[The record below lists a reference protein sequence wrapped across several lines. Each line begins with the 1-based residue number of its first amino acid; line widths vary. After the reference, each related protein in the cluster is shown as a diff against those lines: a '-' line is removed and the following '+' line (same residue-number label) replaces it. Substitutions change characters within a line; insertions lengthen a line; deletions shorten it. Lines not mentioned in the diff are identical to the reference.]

1 MNSKI
6 SRIVQLLLIVLV
18 FTSASAQAEERI
30 VRLLTIGNSFAENAL
45 TYLPELVAAS
55 GNKLVYAKANLG
67 GCTMKRHWDHVEK
80 YEANP
85 TDKAGAPYGGGK
97 FSLAQL
103 LHQDAW
109 DVITIQQVSWQS
121 HDLSTYD
128 PYAENLCNYIR
139 RHAPQATIL
148 LHQTW
153 AYRLDD
159 SRFVPA
165 NEGKEPHT
173 QAIMYEQVRQAY
185 HTMAT
190 KLGIGVIPSGDAMYR
205 ADTDPI
211 WRYRPDTSFDFA
223 KAERPQL
230 PKQIHSLHAGYR
242 WQKQQDGGYKLSM
255 DGHHASKAGK
265 YLLGCV
271 WFEALYKQPL
281 TDSAF
286 VPAGLDPAYAR
297 FLRRTA
303 HDAVTE
309 LQIAPLN

>member
-6 SRIVQLLLIVLV
+6 DRIVRLALIVLV
-18 FTSASAQAEERI
+18 FTIASAQAEERV

-80 YEANP
+80 YEADP

-103 LHQDAW
+103 LRQDTW
-109 DVITIQQVSWQS
+109 DVVTIQQVSWQS

-153 AYRLDD
+153 AYRVDD
-159 SRFVPA
+159 PRFVPA

-173 QAIMYEQVRQAY
+173 HAIMYEQVRQAY
-185 HTMAT
+185 HTMAV

-211 WRYRPDTSFDFA
+211 WGYRPDTSFDFA
-223 KAERPQL
+223 NARRPQL

-242 WQKQQDGGYKLSM
+242 WQKQQDGAYKLGM
-255 DGHHASKAGK
+255 DGHHASKAGE
-265 YLLGCV
+265 YLIGCV
-271 WFEALYKQPL
+271 WFETFYKRPL

-286 VPAGLDPAYAR
+286 VPAGFDPAYAR
-297 FLRRTA
+297 FLRQTA
-303 HDAVTE
+303 HRAVTE
-309 LQIAPLN
+309 LKIAPRK